1 MIKKEQKT
9 FTVSASES
17 ETGGILIF
25 GDTHFSAIFSGKHV
39 NYQEE
44 CIHAIKRI
52 KDIATKTKP
61 SAIFFLGDLIG
72 VSEKKINDGRFLL
85 VVTKFFDFLSKLTK
99 GNIYSVIGN
108 HDIGDDPTFNFL
120 EGMGYIKTATEV
132 DYIWDKKPLAR
143 FHLVNYGE
151 ESRKL
156 NYGDDDEVPQVVLG
170 HNEYSITGVTNWYK
184 SDKSV
189 ELSTLHNFSKVNL
202 VISGHIHLPSES
214 VYTQDIDGNTVSLYY
229 PGAVNRVAASERY
242 EDCTYISFS
251 PTEEHDLN
259 YTALPFGLM
268 PVSEVFIEEEV
279 TTQSEEELELAL
291 ERENRDETLRAI
303 IDTTNEYRLF
313 NGSLLEQVD
322 KFVGVSEKAKKLAR
336 EYLEKATDN
345 V

>member
-1 MIKKEQKT
+1 MVKREQKT
-9 FTVSASES
+9 YTVTANES

-25 GDTHFSAIFSGKHV
+25 GDTHFSAIFSGNHI

-52 KDIATKTKP
+52 KDIATKARP

-72 VSEKKINDGRFLL
+72 VSERKINDGRFLL

-99 GNIYSVIGN
+99 GNVYSVVGN

-151 ESRKL
+151 EARKL
-156 NYGDDDEVPQVVLG
+156 NYGEYEDLPQVVLG
-170 HNEYSITGVTNWYK
+170 HNEYAISGVTNWYK

-214 VYTQDIDGNTVSLYY
+214 VYTQDIDGNSVSLYY
-229 PGAVNRVAASERY
+229 PGAVNRVSASERY
-242 EDCTYISFS
+242 EDCTYISFT

-259 YTALPFGLM
+259 YSALPFGLM
-268 PVSEVFIEEEV
+268 PLDEVFIKSDDTSV
-279 TTQSEEELELAL
+279 DEEELELSQR
-291 ERENRDETLRAI
+291 REVDEENLRAI
-303 IDTTNEYRLF
+303 IDTTNSYRLYS
-313 NGSLLEQVD
+313 GSILEQVEN
-322 KFVGVSEKAKKLAR
+322 FVGVSDKSKKIAKD
-336 EYLEKATDN
+336 YLEKAIN
-345 V
+345 SI